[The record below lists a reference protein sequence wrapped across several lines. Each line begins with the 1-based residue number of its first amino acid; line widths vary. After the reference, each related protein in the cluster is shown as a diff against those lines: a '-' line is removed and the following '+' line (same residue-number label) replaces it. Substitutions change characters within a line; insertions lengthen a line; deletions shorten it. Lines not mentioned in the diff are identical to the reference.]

1 MKRGEIWTL
10 AGGNDYATKPRPAVI
25 IQDDRFEDTE
35 SVTVCM
41 FTTDTTE
48 AEWVRLLVEP
58 HEANGLRAPG
68 RLMVDKIGTVRRTRL
83 RTQVGRLSD
92 EDMARLQRA
101 ALVFLGFAGSRRAAK
116 R

>member
-10 AGGNDYATKPRPAVI
+10 AGGNEYATKPRPAVI
-25 IQDDRFEDTE
+25 IQDDRFDDTE

-58 HEANGLRAPG
+58 DEANGLRAPC

-83 RTQVGRLSD
+83 RAQVGRLSD
-92 EDMARLQRA
+92 EDMIRLQRA
-101 ALVFLGFAGSRRAAK
+101 VLVFLGFAGSRRAK